1 MTEPARGLYAKIDAL
16 AEAVEGLNPR
26 GTCVV
31 FGVCERALSPLLRQV
46 EQRSQGNWAV
56 FDLVLAQDIIE
67 AFATGRAKPGD
78 HEGLRNQLMVKVP
91 GDHPW
96 STYGQDVLICARAA
110 LAAAS
115 TGDRP
120 KPVLIQYALEPLM
133 AFMEDRDADMI
144 RQRGD
149 AYWSEEIVKDP
160 AMAAA
165 INFLRK
171 LITRASQNTMV
182 DSVEFID
189 LAEAGS
195 VLRPE

>member
-1 MTEPARGLYAKIDAL
+1 VRGLYAEIDAL
-16 AEAVEGLNPR
+16 VEAVDSLSPR
-26 GTCVV
+26 GMCLV

-56 FDLVLAQDIIE
+56 FDLALAQDVIE
-67 AFATGRAKPGD
+67 AFATGRAESGD
-78 HEGLRNQLMVKVP
+78 HQGLRNQLMVKVP

-96 STYGQDVLICARAA
+96 STYGQDVLICARGA

-115 TGDRP
+115 TDEPP
-120 KPVLIQYALEPLM
+120 KPVLIQYALEPLT

-160 AMAAA
+160 AMAVA
-165 INFLRK
+165 IDFLRK
-171 LITRASQNTMV
+171 LVERASQETMV

>member
-1 MTEPARGLYAKIDAL
+1 MRGLYAEIDAL
-16 AEAVEGLNPR
+16 AEAVEGLSPR
-26 GTCVV
+26 GMCVV

-46 EQRSQGNWAV
+46 EQRSQGSWAV
-56 FDLVLAQDIIE
+56 SDLALAQDVIE
-67 AFATGRAKPGD
+67 AFATGRAESGD

-96 STYGQDVLICARAA
+96 STYGQDVLICARGA

-115 TGDRP
+115 TDDRP
-120 KPVLIQYALEPLM
+120 KPVLIQYALEPIM
-133 AFMEDRDADMI
+133 AFMEDRDADVI

-165 INFLRK
+165 MDFLQK
-171 LITRASQNTMV
+171 VIARASENRQV
-182 DSVEFID
+182 DSAEFVE
-189 LAEAGS
+189 LTEAGS
-195 VLRPE
+195 VLRPEW